1 MWTTIAPAVVKIRV
15 EPSWPNPAFNDTR
28 GTLILDVWIDESG
41 DVACVKIVR
50 SIPLD
55 DQAAVDAVRQWKFAP
70 ATMGGRPIAVIQE
83 VRVQKR

>member
-1 MWTTIAPAVVKIRV
+1 MWTRIAPAVVKTPV
-15 EPSWPNPAFNDTR
+15 EPSWPIPALNDTH
-28 GTLILDVWIDESG
+28 GTIILDVWIDESG
-41 DVACVKIVR
+41 NVACVKIVR

-70 ATMGGRPIAVIQE
+70 ATIAGRPIAVIQE